1 MQWES
6 RKNWLNVVHCCSKL
20 TVWRRMIVLVVK
32 VCRTLEET
40 AEPAASRGILL
51 SSFLTCAAGRYS
63 WKIQWADIR
72 QISQICMQMKEKII
86 SYLADILTVPF
97 LSPKP
102 RIAFKHT
109 DWMPPRGLK
118 LWVSFPGKSLQ
129 IFHLSPQ
136 GQSLLERKFLNEA
149 VEKLKCCRVFA
160 GF

>member
-32 VCRTLEET
+32 ARRTSEET

-63 WKIQWADIR
+63 WKIQWADRR

-86 SYLADILTVPF
+86 SYLADIRTVPF
-97 LSPKP
+97 YHQNQELLSNI
-102 RIAFKHT
+102 RIECNHEASNFEF
-109 DWMPPRGLK
+109 L
-118 LWVSFPGKSLQ
+118 FPESHCKYFTSVPWGNH
-129 IFHLSPQ
+129 F
-136 GQSLLERKFLNEA
+136 LERKFLEA

-160 GF
+160 SF